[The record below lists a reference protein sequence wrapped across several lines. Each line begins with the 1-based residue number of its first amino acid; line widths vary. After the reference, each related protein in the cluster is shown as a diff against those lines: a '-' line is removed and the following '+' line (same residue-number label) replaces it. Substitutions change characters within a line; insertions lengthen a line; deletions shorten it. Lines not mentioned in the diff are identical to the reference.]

1 MELKGNYTFDAPQ
14 EIVWEA
20 LNDPN
25 VLGSV
30 MPGSE
35 GFEEVG
41 DNEYAGKL
49 KVRVGPVQ
57 GNFEATIKLVD
68 INKPDSYTINI
79 DGKGSTGNV
88 KATGNM
94 NLKPEGDDKT
104 YLEYTGSAQIS
115 GRIAS
120 VGQRLMDSTARSIIR
135 QSLTALNEYLKVQV
149 AQQELSSVS
158 LDTVSESVSEEGNS
172 DEVLHTDD
180 ASSTS
185 EVSDSKTAPS
195 PVPEYK
201 APSEVEIGLNVA
213 RDVFNDMVPEKYQ
226 SPLIIGILTLIGII
240 IWLIIN

>member
-1 MELKGNYTFDAPQ
+1 MELKGDYTFDAPQ
-14 EIVWEA
+14 EIVWKA

-35 GFEEVG
+35 GFEEIG

-68 INKPDSYTINI
+68 INEPDSYTLNI
-79 DGKGSTGNV
+79 DGKGSTGNI

-94 NLKPEGDDKT
+94 NLKPEGDDMT
-104 YLEYTGSAQIS
+104 YMEYTGSAQIS

-149 AQQELSSVS
+149 AQQELSSPLV
-158 LDTVSESVSEEGNS
+158 DTASESISEEENS
-172 DEVLHTDD
+172 DEVLHTDE
-180 ASSTS
+180 ASSTN
-185 EVSDSKTAPS
+185 EVSDSKTAR
-195 PVPEYK
+195 VPEYK
-201 APSEVEIGLNVA
+201 APSEVEVGLNVA

-226 SPLIIGILTLIGII
+226 SPLIVGILTLIGII
-240 IWLIIN
+240 IWRIIS

>member
-14 EIVWEA
+14 EIAWKA

-35 GFEEVG
+35 GFEEIN

-49 KVRVGPVQ
+49 KIRVGPVQ
-57 GNFEATIKLVD
+57 GNFEAIIKLIDV
-68 INKPDSYTINI
+68 NKPDSYTLSV

-88 KATGNM
+88 KASGNM
-94 NLKPEGDDKT
+94 SLRPDGDDKT
-104 YLEYTGSAQIS
+104 YMEYTGTAQIS

-135 QSLTALNEYLKVQV
+135 QSLMALNEYLKVQV
-149 AQQELSSVS
+149 AQQELSSPPV
-158 LDTVSESVSEEGNS
+158 DTDLES
-172 DEVLHTDD
+172 
-180 ASSTS
+180 ASQEASPD
-185 EVSDSKTAPS
+185 EVSDIAEASNTLSS

-201 APSEVEIGLNVA
+201 APSEVEVGLTVA
-213 RDVFNDMVPEKYQ
+213 RDVLNDIVPTKYQ
-226 SPLIIGILTLIGII
+226 PLLIIGILAIIGII
-240 IWLIIN
+240 LWRILA